1 MRLFIIF
8 LLTFSYTLNAQ
19 EYANYKVDKAYAIE
33 IHNKARKK
41 VKVNKL
47 EWSDELAKQAQYYAD
62 YLAETN
68 KGLFHSKNLT
78 FLNQGENLYME
89 IGFRVNYYDEF
100 MWFDM
105 ASDAW
110 LSEKKLFK
118 RKFSKFSP
126 NSKHYKAGH
135 YTQMVWKNTRQFG
148 MGVSKINNKVYVVAR
163 YFPAGNWIGK
173 HIY

>member
-1 MRLFIIF
+1 MTSRRTHSSNGIC
-8 LLTFSYTLNAQ
+8 LN
-19 EYANYKVDKAYAIE
+19 E
-33 IHNKARKK
+33 
-41 VKVNKL
+41 
-47 EWSDELAKQAQYYAD
+47 
-62 YLAETN
+62 
-68 KGLFHSKNLT
+68 KGRIVFT
-78 FLNQGENLYME
+78 
-89 IGFRVNYYDEF
+89 
-100 MWFDM
+100 
-105 ASDAW
+105 
-110 LSEKKLFK
+110 KKLFK